1 MTRSTC
7 ANESCCFCAAVG
19 EAQESRPSQSACSA
33 CRLRRGEPPSECN
46 DLSLVDHLEQPPRTL
61 PHVSDLTAC
70 QAHLQRG
77 TVAADARGRCQICP
91 PWHGDI
97 VAILEL
103 PLPDHSRRDLKSA
116 SVSFRR
122 RSTMSAGSRLTRISL
137 HSSPRSLSSDAKA
150 MPLSMAN
157 TRSPGD
163 RAEMRKLPALESPCR
178 MR

>member
-7 ANESCCFCAAVG
+7 ANESCCFCAPVG

-77 TVAADARGRCQICP
+77 TVAADARARCQICP
-91 PWHGDI
+91 PWHGDLLS
-97 VAILEL
+97 ILEL
-103 PLPDHSRRDLKSA
+103 PLPDHLEARSQVGLRQLSQALHDVGRESLDAHLSPQLSA
-116 SVSFRR
+116 LALLGCEGDAVVDGEH
-122 RSTMSAGSRLTRISL
+122 ALTRR
-137 HSSPRSLSSDAKA
+137 PR
-150 MPLSMAN
+150 
-157 TRSPGD
+157 GD
-163 RAEMRKLPALESPCR
+163 EEVAGVGSAVP
-178 MR
+178 